1 MLLLEMQSSIA
12 EVYQERIKGLTLKNM
27 DHLVREF
34 FLFSEEQ
41 GPFYEKITCG
51 GSYAGIRQGMIEKV
65 ASGWDLYAEIRNIPP
80 EEQKIVETFV
90 ANTLLSIYSQWIASG
105 KKLPV
110 ERIISLITEL
120 VTNGISKYIK

>member
-41 GPFYEKITCG
+41 GPFYEKIICG
-51 GSYAGIRQGMIEKV
+51 GSYAGSRQGMIGKV

-90 ANTLLSIYSQWIASG
+90 ANTLL
-105 KKLPV
+105 
-110 ERIISLITEL
+110 T
-120 VTNGISKYIK
+120 